1 MQGTQMMQPSVTGF
15 SRTFSLLA
23 LLLVP
28 SAAAAQATAPA
39 PPAAPAA
46 PAPSIKVGDKAPG
59 FSLSWFAPKAG
70 GGYDPATVSLD
81 QYRGKQTVVLA
92 FFPAAFSPGCTNE
105 LKQYQASAGRTSAA
119 NTVVLGVSVDS
130 TWANRAFREQIG
142 AEFPILSD
150 FKREAARAY
159 GVMNE
164 ANGVARRS
172 TFVIDPEGIVQHVDV
187 DRAALDPNAAIGA
200 CERVS
205 KR

>member
-1 MQGTQMMQPSVTGF
+1 M
-15 SRTFSLLA
+15 RRAALCLA
-23 LLLVP
+23 ACLLVP
-28 SAAAAQATAPA
+28 AVAAAQ
-39 PPAAPAA
+39 PAAPAQSPA
-46 PAPSIKVGDKAPG
+46 PAPKIKVGDTAPG
-59 FSLSWFAPKAG
+59 FSLNWFAPKAG
-70 GGYDPATVSLD
+70 GGYDPATISLD
-81 QYRGKQTVVLA
+81 QYKGKQTVVLA

-105 LKQYQASAGRTSAA
+105 LKQYQASASRTAAA

-150 FKREAARAY
+150 FKRDAARAY
-159 GVMNE
+159 GVLNE
-164 ANGVARRS
+164 ETGVARRS
-172 TFVIDPEGIVQHVDV
+172 TFVIDTNGIVQHVDV

>member
-1 MQGTQMMQPSVTGF
+1 MRLAPYSLVACLTVLPVAAVAQPTGASQAPPPAPSVT
-15 SRTFSLLA
+15 
-23 LLLVP
+23 
-28 SAAAAQATAPA
+28 
-39 PPAAPAA
+39 
-46 PAPSIKVGDKAPG
+46 VGDKAPG
-59 FSLSWFAPKAG
+59 FSLNWFAPKAE
-70 GGYDPATVSLD
+70 GGYESATIALD

-105 LKQYQASAGRTSAA
+105 LKQYQASASRTTAA
-119 NTVVLGVSVDS
+119 NTVVLGISVDS

-150 FKREAARAY
+150 FKHEAARAY

-164 ANGVARRS
+164 TAGVARRA
-172 TFVIDPEGIVQHVDV
+172 TFVIDPDGVVQHVDV

>member
-1 MQGTQMMQPSVTGF
+1 MQGTQTMHLSITGF
-15 SRTFSLLA
+15 PGKFSLLA

-28 SAAAAQATAPA
+28 ALAAAQPPNPGQAAAPA
-39 PPAAPAA
+39 PPP
-46 PAPSIKVGDKAPG
+46 PSVKVGDKAPG

-150 FKREAARAY
+150 FKHEAARAY

-172 TFVIDPEGIVQHVDV
+172 TFVIDRNGIVQHVDV
-187 DRAALDPNAAIGA
+187 DKAALDPNAAIGA
-200 CERVS
+200 CELAS

>member
-1 MQGTQMMQPSVTGF
+1 MRPAAFCLV
-15 SRTFSLLA
+15 A
-23 LLLVP
+23 CLLVP
-28 SAAAAQATAPA
+28 AVAAAQ
-39 PPAAPAA
+39 PAAPAQSPA
-46 PAPSIKVGDKAPG
+46 PAPKVKVGDTAPG

-70 GGYDPATVSLD
+70 GGYDPATISLD

-105 LKQYQASAGRTSAA
+105 LKQYQASASRTAAA

-159 GVMNE
+159 GVLNE
-164 ANGVARRS
+164 ETGVSRRS
-172 TFVIDPEGIVQHVDV
+172 TFVIDANGIVQHVDV

>member
-1 MQGTQMMQPSVTGF
+1 MRHAV
-15 SRTFSLLA
+15 SLLVA
-23 LLLVP
+23 CLLFPAVG
-28 SAAAAQATAPA
+28 AAQPVAPAQTPA
-39 PPAAPAA
+39 PP
-46 PAPSIKVGDKAPG
+46 PSVKVGDKAPG
-59 FSLSWFAPKAG
+59 FSLNWFAPKAG

-105 LKQYQASAGRTSAA
+105 LKQYQASATRTSAA
-119 NTVVLGVSVDS
+119 NTVVIGVSVDS

-150 FKREAARAY
+150 FRREAARAY
-159 GVMNE
+159 GVLNE
-164 ANGVARRS
+164 ASGVARRA
-172 TFVIDPEGIVQHVDV
+172 TFVIDPDGVVQHVDV

>member
-1 MQGTQMMQPSVTGF
+1 M
-15 SRTFSLLA
+15 RHAALSLFA
-23 LLLVP
+23 CLVFP
-28 SAAAAQATAPA
+28 AIAAAQPPA
-39 PPAAPAA
+39 PPQAAAPTAAPA
-46 PAPSIKVGDKAPG
+46 IKVGDKAPG
-59 FSLSWFAPKAG
+59 FSLNWFAPKAG
-70 GGYDPATVSLD
+70 GGYDQATISLD

-105 LKQYQASAGRTSAA
+105 LKQYQANATRTSAA

-150 FKREAARAY
+150 FKREAAKAY
-159 GVMNE
+159 GMLNE
-164 ANGVARRS
+164 ASGVARRS
-172 TFVIDPEGIVQHVDV
+172 TFVIDPDGIVQHVDV

>member
-1 MQGTQMMQPSVTGF
+1 MMHPSVTSF
-15 SRTFSLLA
+15 PSKLSLLA
-23 LLLVP
+23 FLLVP
-28 SAAAAQATAPA
+28 ALAAAQAPA
-39 PPAAPAA
+39 QAPAA
-46 PAPSIKVGDKAPG
+46 PPPSVKVGDKAPG
-59 FSLSWFAPKAG
+59 FSLAWFAPKAG
-70 GGYDPATVSLD
+70 GGYDQATISLD

-150 FKREAARAY
+150 FKHEAARAY
-159 GVMNE
+159 GVLNE

-172 TFVIDPEGIVQHVDV
+172 TFVIDKDGIVQHVDV

-205 KR
+205 KH

>member
-1 MQGTQMMQPSVTGF
+1 MRHAAFP
-15 SRTFSLLA
+15 LLA
-23 LLLVP
+23 LLLLP
-28 SAAAAQATAPA
+28 ALAAAQPPNPPPA
-39 PPAAPAA
+39 PVAP
-46 PAPSIKVGDKAPG
+46 PPSVKVGDKAPG

-70 GGYDPATVSLD
+70 GGYEQANVSLD

-105 LKQYQASAGRTSAA
+105 LKQYQASASRTSAA

-130 TWANRAFREQIG
+130 TWANRAFREQVG

-159 GVMNE
+159 GVLNE

-172 TFVIDPEGIVQHVDV
+172 TFVIDPDGVVQHVDV

>member
-1 MQGTQMMQPSVTGF
+1 MRF
-15 SRTFSLLA
+15 AAYSLLA
-23 LLLVP
+23 CLLLPV
-28 SAAAAQATAPA
+28 SATAQ
-39 PPAAPAA
+39 PAAPAQPPP
-46 PAPSIKVGDKAPG
+46 PAPSVKVGDKAPG
-59 FSLSWFAPKAG
+59 FALNWFAPKAG
-70 GGYDPATVSLD
+70 GGYDPATISLD

-105 LKQYQASAGRTSAA
+105 LKQYQASASRTTAA

-150 FKREAARAY
+150 FKHEAARAY

-164 ANGVARRS
+164 TAGVARRA
-172 TFVIDPEGIVQHVDV
+172 TFVIDPDGVVQHVDV